1 MARYHTLFTSI
12 ELDSPMEYGK
22 PLPRGAFR
30 RILPPKHSKLLG
42 RFGETQVGP
51 TYLGA
56 TGLASLICGFIAFE
70 IIGLN
75 MWASVDWNVIR
86 FIKLLPFLALEP
98 PSAKQGLSL
107 FPPLDD
113 GGWWLMAGF
122 FLTASILLWWTRM
135 YRWAL
140 ARTWRGASPQ
150 RSGCI
155 WCWASSV
162 RS

>member
-22 PLPRGAFR
+22 PLARGSFPRIF
-30 RILPPKHSKLLG
+30 PPKHSKLLG

-56 TGLASLICGFIAFE
+56 TGLASIICGFIAFE

-86 FIKLLPFLALEP
+86 FIKLLPFPRTRA
-98 PSAKQGLSL
+98 SL
-107 FPPLDD
+107 
-113 GGWWLMAGF
+113 G
-122 FLTASILLWWTRM
+122 
-135 YRWAL
+135 
-140 ARTWRGASPQ
+140 
-150 RSGCI
+150 
-155 WCWASSV
+155 
-162 RS
+162 